1 MNWREQIRTSVGLS
15 QQAWFQAWARAR
27 AAATRRERVAAAA
40 PHLLFALAA
49 GLVFAALALFVGGAP
64 ARHYNAGPYMREV
77 ALSNA
82 GGATHASQEQV
93 QTQPTQPSTR
103 QAQQARDREE
113 SQTTQPTRRR
123 RPASAPATFVALP
136 PLPPLDAAYTPVA
149 ARIRQAAERGT
160 AAYRKL
166 EELCDDIGHRLSGS
180 PGLEKAVDW
189 AVAALKADG
198 HENVRAEPVMVPKWV
213 RGAESL
219 EMVEPRPQQLSMLGL
234 GGSIG
239 TPPEGITAEVLS
251 VDSLERLTELG
262 AQAKGRIVLFDVPMP
277 TENEAEGQG
286 YGSAAM
292 FRVNGARYASEHGA
306 VAALVRSATTRS
318 LRSPHTG
325 AMRYWEASQRIPTAC
340 VATEDAAMIS
350 RLLARGKRVVVT
362 LKMEARDEGMAP
374 SANVVAELRG
384 RERPEEIVVIGGH
397 LDSWD
402 VGQGAHDDGGGCVM
416 AMEALTLLRSLDLRP
431 RRTIRVVLFTNEE
444 NGLRGGRAYASD
456 HADELGRHVAAIEA
470 DSGSHALLGFS
481 VEHRDVAIQA
491 RAVGRLREICELIQP
506 GGRLRVR
513 EGGSGA
519 DIGPMQPAGVLLM
532 GQNADMTHYFDVHHT
547 HADTVDKVDPTELD
561 RHVAAMATMA
571 YILADVPERLGDA
584 P

>member
-1 MNWREQIRTSVGLS
+1 MRLVALLRPSGRGRQVATIASGVLFSLMSGLFLGAIVS
-15 QQAWFQAWARAR
+15 FG
-27 AAATRRERVAAAA
+27 AAAV
-40 PHLLFALAA
+40 
-49 GLVFAALALFVGGAP
+49 AP
-64 ARHYNAGPYMREV
+64 ARSPRLEPSPPQDQRTGELDANPIQQ
-77 ALSNA
+77 
-82 GGATHASQEQV
+82 TSQA
-93 QTQPTQPSTR
+93 TQPGSATR
-103 QAQQARDREE
+103 SD
-113 SQTTQPTRRR
+113 QTTQPARR
-123 RPASAPATFVALP
+123 RPAATAPATFVALP
-136 PLPPLDAAYTPVA
+136 PLPALDPSYQVVA
-149 ARIRQAAERGT
+149 ARIREAAGRGT
-160 AAYRKL
+160 GAYRKL

-180 PGLEKAVDW
+180 PELDRAIEW
-189 AVAALKADG
+189 AVATLRADG

-219 EMVEPRPQQLSMLGL
+219 EMIEPRLQTLSMLGL

-239 TPPEGITAEVLS
+239 TPAEGITAEVVA
-251 VDSLERLTELG
+251 VDGLERLTELG
-262 AQAKGRIVLFDVPMP
+262 EQVKGKIVLFDVPMP
-277 TENEAEGQG
+277 RENEAEGQG

-306 VAALVRSATTRS
+306 IAALVRSATTRS

-325 AMRYWEASQRIPTAC
+325 AMRYWEASRRIPTAC

-362 LKMEARDEGMAP
+362 LKMEARDEGMAR

-416 AMEALTLLRSLDLRP
+416 AMESLSLLRSLGLQP

-444 NGLRGGRAYASD
+444 NGLRGGRAYATD
-456 HADELGRHVAAIEA
+456 HANELPHHVAAIEA
-470 DSGSHALLGFS
+470 DSGAHALLGYS
-481 VEHRDVAIQA
+481 VEHRDAAVQA
-491 RAVGRLREICELIQP
+491 RAVGRLREICELIRP
-506 GGRLRVR
+506 GGTLRVR

-547 HADTVDKVDPTELD
+547 HADTLDKVDPRELD

-571 YILADVPERLGDA
+571 YILADSPERLGEA